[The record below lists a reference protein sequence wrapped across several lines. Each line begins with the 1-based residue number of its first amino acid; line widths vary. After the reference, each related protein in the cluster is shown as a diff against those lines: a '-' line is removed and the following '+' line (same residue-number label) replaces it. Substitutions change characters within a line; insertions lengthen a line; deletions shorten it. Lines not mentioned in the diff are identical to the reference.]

1 MNSPSEATMKIDDR
15 VSNFMSIL
23 SGDTV
28 NPISNA
34 KEGADVPAV
43 PDKVTISPVAV
54 QLSDDDARR
63 ERLVAIQLQLSEGTY
78 NISGKDVAN
87 KIINILKS

>member
-1 MNSPSEATMKIDDR
+1 MKIDDR
-15 VSNFMSIL
+15 VSNYMSIL

-28 NPISNA
+28 KPASKA
-34 KEGADVPAV
+34 KENADIPAV

-54 QLSDDDARR
+54 QLNDDDDARR
-63 ERLVAIQLQLSEGTY
+63 ERLIAIQRQLSEGTY

-87 KIINILKS
+87 KIINLLKS